1 MTPDKGR
8 QGLFIQEKHRGT
20 QMRTIKGRTN
30 KEAQVKIKKGGET
43 DTGSTVQKI
52 QGET

>member
-20 QMRTIKGRTN
+20 Q
-30 KEAQVKIKKGGET
+30 VKIKKGGKT
-43 DTGSTVQKI
+43 DTGSTV
-52 QGET
+52 